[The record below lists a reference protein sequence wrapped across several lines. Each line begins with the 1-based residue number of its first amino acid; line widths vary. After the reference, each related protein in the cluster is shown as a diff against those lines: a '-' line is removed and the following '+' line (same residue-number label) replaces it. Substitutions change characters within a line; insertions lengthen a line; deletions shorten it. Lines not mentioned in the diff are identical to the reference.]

1 MLGDR
6 RPAHR
11 LVELDCLP
19 SDSASRNGSTR
30 NAPGV
35 TLQRLIVLG
44 YVTAIGMPPIGLIL
58 GIVLA
63 VGPAR
68 FRSRHGLAIIGASIV
83 GVLIWI
89 VIVSS
94 GSLTSTNQSY

>member
-1 MLGDR
+1 MR
-6 RPAHR
+6 V
-11 LVELDCLP
+11 VELDCLP

-35 TLQRLIVLG
+35 TLQRVIVLG
-44 YVTAIGMPPIGLIL
+44 YITAIGMPPIGLVL

-63 VGPAR
+63 VGSAR
-68 FRSRHGLAIIGASIV
+68 LRSRHGLAIIAASIV

-94 GSLTSTNQSY
+94 GTLSSTDQSY

>member
-1 MLGDR
+1 M
-6 RPAHR
+6 
-11 LVELDCLP
+11 P
-19 SDSASRNGSTR
+19 SDSASRYGSTR

-35 TLQRLIVLG
+35 TLQRVIVLG
-44 YVTAIGMPPIGLIL
+44 YITAIGMPPIGLIL

-68 FRSRHGLAIIGASIV
+68 LRSRHGLAIIGVTIV
-83 GVLIWI
+83 GVLIWV

-94 GSLTSTNQSY
+94 GSLSSTDQSY

>member
-1 MLGDR
+1 
-6 RPAHR
+6 
-11 LVELDCLP
+11 LP

-35 TLQRLIVLG
+35 TVQRLIVLG
-44 YVTAIGMPPIGLIL
+44 YVTAVGMPPIGLIL
-58 GIVLA
+58 GLVLTL
-63 VGPAR
+63 GPTR
-68 FRSRHGLAIIGASIV
+68 VRSRHGLGIIAASLI

>member
-1 MLGDR
+1 M
-6 RPAHR
+6 
-11 LVELDCLP
+11 P

-35 TLQRLIVLG
+35 TVQRLIVLG
-44 YVTAIGMPPIGLIL
+44 YITAIGMPPIGLIL
-58 GIVLA
+58 GLVLA
-63 VGPAR
+63 VGPAQV
-68 FRSRHGLAIIGASIV
+68 RSRHWLGIVAASII